1 MLMEAVR
8 WLLDSGLVV
17 EQQDVVAVPDTRADA
32 VLVVT
37 GGDSSARFAVE
48 LKQRAPYPNEL
59 ADLGRVRESLSGLGE
74 PLLVVPFV
82 PEPLG
87 RALTAHGWSWAD
99 AQGDFDLRAQG
110 LVFRQRRAVRAQ
122 KPARK
127 TLPTGSGSFSIIRS
141 LIKFVDGEG
150 DSVGATALAAHAGVS
165 QPRAS
170 QVLRLLQDQ
179 KLVEKAADRRW
190 RPRRTELLDRFLAEY
205 PGPGGSMLYFYSLD
219 SPTDVAIRAARELK
233 DRVVVSADVGP
244 DLIRPWRRP
253 SEVILYAQDL
263 VDAARLGL
271 VQAHGRHDANVIV
284 RMPIDRSVFPVPAL
298 VAEVQGAEVGL
309 ADPSQMIWDL
319 RDLGGADRS
328 DAAAELRTWLLTRR

>member
-1 MLMEAVR
+1 
-8 WLLDSGLVV
+8 
-17 EQQDVVAVPDTRADA
+17 
-32 VLVVT
+32 
-37 GGDSSARFAVE
+37 
-48 LKQRAPYPNEL
+48 
-59 ADLGRVRESLSGLGE
+59 
-74 PLLVVPFV
+74 
-82 PEPLG
+82 
-87 RALTAHGWSWAD
+87 
-99 AQGDFDLRAQG
+99 
-110 LVFRQRRAVRAQ
+110 
-122 KPARK
+122 
-127 TLPTGSGSFSIIRS
+127 

-263 VDAARLGL
+263 VDGARLGL
-271 VQAHGRHDANVIV
+271 VQAHGRHDANVVV
-284 RMPIDRSVFPVPAL
+284 RMPTDRSVFPVPAL

>member
-1 MLMEAVR
+1 
-8 WLLDSGLVV
+8 
-17 EQQDVVAVPDTRADA
+17 
-32 VLVVT
+32 
-37 GGDSSARFAVE
+37 
-48 LKQRAPYPNEL
+48 
-59 ADLGRVRESLSGLGE
+59 
-74 PLLVVPFV
+74 
-82 PEPLG
+82 
-87 RALTAHGWSWAD
+87 
-99 AQGDFDLRAQG
+99 
-110 LVFRQRRAVRAQ
+110 
-122 KPARK
+122 
-127 TLPTGSGSFSIIRS
+127 
-141 LIKFVDGEG
+141 
-150 DSVGATALAAHAGVS
+150 
-165 QPRAS
+165 
-170 QVLRLLQDQ
+170 VLRLLQDQ

-271 VQAHGRHDANVIV
+271 VQAHGRHDANVVV
-284 RMPIDRSVFPVPAL
+284 RMPTDRSVFPVPAL

>member
-1 MLMEAVR
+1 VTFNLRPEAFQKAITPR
-8 WLLDSGLVV
+8 
-17 EQQDVVAVPDTRADA
+17 TRA
-32 VLVVT
+32 
-37 GGDSSARFAVE
+37 
-48 LKQRAPYPNEL
+48 
-59 ADLGRVRESLSGLGE
+59 
-74 PLLVVPFV
+74 VVPTHV
-82 PEPLG
+82 YGLPCDMDEIMALARERGLRVIEDCAHSLG
-87 RALTAHGWSWAD
+87 ATYRDQPVGTFGEL
-99 AQGDFDLRAQG
+99 
-110 LVFRQRRAVRAQ
+110 VRAQ
-122 KPARK
+122 QPPRK

-271 VQAHGRHDANVIV
+271 VQAHGRHDANVVV
-284 RMPIDRSVFPVPAL
+284 RMPTDRSVFPVPAL